1 MFLKGKDKLLS
12 LSEQIKTYHL
22 YGYKWISQQ
31 LNSSDV
37 VKHCYVYRLNCQRL
51 ILQCLLCPMVRHFL
65 LRKIRNLITKTSQPI
80 MSYVI
85 RFYKL
90 NSLKTHYRQINVGM
104 CFFYFMKRRIIVYQK
119 PCKKSDQRLLS

>member
-31 LNSSDV
+31 LNSSNV
-37 VKHCYVYRLNCQRL
+37 VKHCYVYKMNCQRL
-51 ILQCLLCPMVRHFL
+51 ILHCLLCPMVRHFL
-65 LRKIRNLITKTSQPI
+65 LRKIRNLLTKASQPI
-80 MSYVI
+80 MSNVI

-90 NSLKTHYRQINVGM
+90 NSLKNTLPTNKCRYV
-104 CFFYFMKRRIIVYQK
+104 FFYFMKRRIIVYQK